1 MRKMIMAL
9 VAGTVW
15 LWSGAAMS
23 QATTCGDLD
32 WGNFEA
38 EYPGIGSACQ
48 GVVYRDGTAYAKFKA
63 KMVRRFN
70 DGTVNLR
77 IIRPDGTWFVETF
90 NPPEDFIVETAAGP
104 MTFATVPAM
113 GDINVSVPAGERFTI
128 APSHELNGPT
138 RSNHRPGGLAR
149 PPPGLKRGPPR
160 APFFLSRCFVARS
173 PSWHHG
179 RRQRGFGARR
189 GRDITENA
197 VCALCNA

>member
-1 MRKMIMAL
+1 MRKIIMAL

-90 NPPEDFIVETAAGP
+90 NPPDDFIVETAAGP

-113 GDINVSVPAGERFTI
+113 GDINVYVPEGERFTI
-128 APSHELNGPT
+128 VSVVEEDETIEIVEAYVAPPPPPEPVLPT
-138 RSNHRPGGLAR
+138 TASPLPLIGLAGGL
-149 PPPGLKRGPPR
+149 
-160 APFFLSRCFVARS
+160 FVAL
-173 PSWHHG
+173 G
-179 RRQRGFGARR
+179 GLIVGLRRR
-189 GRDITENA
+189 
-197 VCALCNA
+197 LS